1 MPKVLGVA
9 GFSGCGKTTL
19 IEALLPC
26 LAARGLTVSV
36 IKHSHHALEVDTLG
50 KDSDRHRKAGAHQV
64 LLLGDTR
71 YALTAELAAPL
82 DLAAQLALLSPC
94 DLVLLEGQKWADVD
108 KVEVWRPVHGKPRL
122 AATRVIALASDT
134 ASAAD
139 AGDLPLLDLNDVPAI
154 AEFIAAWLA
163 RQDGHNEE
171 TAA

>member
-19 IEALLPC
+19 IEALLPG

-36 IKHSHHALEVDTLG
+36 IKHSHHVLEIDVPG
-50 KDSDRHRKAGAHQV
+50 KDSDRHRRAGASQV
-64 LLLGDTR
+64 LLLGDAR

-82 DLAAQLALLSPC
+82 DLTAQLALLSPC

-108 KVEVWRPVHGKPRL
+108 KVEVWRPALGKPRL
-122 AATRVIALASDT
+122 AASRVIALASDT
-134 ASAAD
+134 ASGFD
-139 AGDLPLLDLNDVPAI
+139 AGDLPLLDLNDIPAI
-154 AEFIAAWLA
+154 TEFIAAWLA
-163 RQDGHNEE
+163 RQRGHDKE

>member
-19 IEALLPC
+19 IEALLPS

-36 IKHSHHALEVDTLG
+36 IKHSHHALEVDTPG
-50 KDSDRHRKAGAHQV
+50 KDSDRHRKAGANQV

-108 KVEVWRPVHGKPRL
+108 KVEVWRPVQGKPRL
-122 AATRVIALASDT
+122 AAARVIALASDT
-134 ASAAD
+134 GSSAD

-163 RQDGHNEE
+163 RQGGHNEE